1 MKYPKSYIEEIKNRL
16 KVSDVVRLKVNLKKR
31 GKEFIGLSPF
41 KNEKTPSFT
50 VNDDKGFYHCFST
63 GEHGNIFD
71 FLMKLDN
78 QGFGEVVK
86 SLAQR
91 AGMQPYHFTKEDEKK
106 EKESQK
112 IQKLFEIFFTTCETD
127 LQSEF
132 KNSHLKYLT
141 DRGLSK
147 NTIQNFKIGFCEDSN
162 KIKEKLYSNNF
173 TSEELVKSGMYYKK
187 DQSDELVSRFRNRII
202 FPILNYYNQ
211 YIGCGGRSVLENA
224 LAKYINSPETDFFK
238 KGFNLYNLNN
248 AKKESSNTEKLILVE
263 GYMDV
268 VSLYNRGVKNV
279 AATLGTAITTSQI
292 NLAWKNFDK
301 IILCFDGDQSGLNAS
316 YRAAERVLK
325 ILKPG
330 KDIFF
335 TKIPNSQ
342 DPDDFI
348 NQFGQSGFNTLLK
361 QSNDLVEIIF
371 NYNAANVDGS
381 KASEVALLEK
391 KLFKLADEIDDQISK
406 KYIKNSF
413 KNKIFHNLIKN
424 KKRSILTDY
433 DELKKAS
440 LRLMLTKEEIIELS
454 LLNLILSYPDF
465 SENKIEDLST
475 IVFSFNNYKDFL
487 SELISALTNENIR
500 LKKDLTKRLEINYGQ
515 LLKKI
520 NMYANN
526 KSVINNLDENS
537 FSSFF
542 EDYLVELNLLKK
554 NKELLNLE
562 SELVKNPNQDM
573 YDRYISL
580 KNS

>member
-78 QGFGEVVK
+78 QGFGEVVR

-112 IQKLFEIFFTTCETD
+112 IQRLFEIFFSTCELD
-127 LQSEF
+127 LQS
-132 KNSHLKYLT
+132 KYKSSHLKYLT
-141 DRGLSK
+141 DRGLSN
-147 NTIQNFKIGFCEDSN
+147 NTIQNFKIGFCEDSK
-162 KIKEKLYSNNF
+162 KIEEKLYINNF
-173 TSEELVKSGMYYKK
+173 TSEELVKSGMFYKK

-211 YIGCGGRSVLENA
+211 YVGCGGRSVLNKA

-248 AKKESSNTEKLILVE
+248 AKKESSNTENLILVE

-268 VSLYNRGVKNV
+268 VSLYNKGVKNV
-279 AATLGTAITTSQI
+279 AATLGTAITTSQV

-316 YRAAERVLK
+316 YRAAEKVLK

-348 NQFGQSGFNTLLK
+348 NQFGQNGFISLIS
-361 QSNDLVEIIF
+361 QSSDLVEIIF
-371 NYNAANVDGS
+371 NYYAANVNRS

-391 KLFKLADEIDDQISK
+391 KLFNLADEVDDPISK
-406 KYIKNSF
+406 KYVKNAF
-413 KNKIFHNLIKN
+413 KNKIFENLIK
-424 KKRSILTDY
+424 KKNNNLPNQ
-433 DELKKAS
+433 EALKKAS

-454 LLNLILSYPDF
+454 LLNLILNYPDF
-465 SENKIEDLST
+465 SEVKIEELSM
-475 IVFSFNNYKDFL
+475 IDFSFKDNKDFL
-487 SELISALTNENIR
+487 SELISLFTNQDIR
-500 LKKDLTKRLEINYGQ
+500 SKDNLVKRLEINFDG

-526 KSVINNLDENS
+526 KSIISNLDQDS
-537 FSSFF
+537 FNSFF
-542 EDYLVELNLLKK
+542 EDYLVELNLSKK
-554 NKELLNLE
+554 NKELSNLE
-562 SELVKNPNQDM
+562 SELVKNPDQDI